1 MKIKHRS
8 PVKYGCKEKAYTHRS
23 KKQTHRWKKKER
35 LYITVTLN
43 VSLFAPAHKNAADW
57 IIRPRLFFVLLL
69 DVDICHRPPKASGH
83 HCRAFVTFTVFFF
96 GCDVGSIHKEL
107 RRDKTATVKLG
118 KSVKLSTTEFAEW
131 KQNTSVKSLISK
143 ERSKRKK
150 SVAF

>member
-1 MKIKHRS
+1 MKAQIERELNFQVKKWQRTNRKVEHKSTRPLDLKKNWIQSRKNRYTIQRLLSMKIKHRS

-83 HCRAFVTFTVFFF
+83 HCRAFVTFTVFFW
-96 GCDVGSIHKEL
+96 L
-107 RRDKTATVKLG
+107 RR
-118 KSVKLSTTEFAEW
+118 
-131 KQNTSVKSLISK
+131 
-143 ERSKRKK
+143 R
-150 SVAF
+150 